1 MIIGI
6 RREDKN
12 LWEGRVPLIPSDV
25 EILQEKY
32 NFKFII
38 QPSNIRAFSDNEYE
52 DVGATIS
59 EDLSSCEMII
69 AVKEIPKEFFREG
82 KKYLFFS
89 HVIKGQKYNM
99 PSLQKMIDL
108 KVTLMDYERIVDEN
122 GRRLIFFGK
131 YAGIAGMIDS
141 LWAFGERLKNEGK
154 ETLFSDFKYA
164 LKYSNLED
172 LKSSYIEIGKQI
184 SEKGF
189 PEEIT
194 PMIVGVTGYGN
205 VSKGAQEI
213 IDILPT
219 EEIDAD
225 DLINFVKSKKYSN
238 KKIYKVVFKEI
249 DMFEPNDKSQVFD
262 LQDYFN
268 NPGNYQSKFD
278 QYIPYLNILVN
289 GIYWD
294 YNCPKLITKDYLQKK
309 YNNNSTLK
317 VIGDVTCDVN
327 GAIECNMESTNSGNP
342 VYVYDVAED
351 DINYGVLGNGPV
363 VLAVDNLPCEV
374 ARESSTFFS
383 NILVKYF
390 NTFSKTDFSKN
401 YENVNI
407 IDDLKRSIILYKG
420 EFPDGYKYLEK
431 YLDNEL
437 LIN

>member
-213 IDILPT
+213 IDLLPT

-238 KKIYKVVFKEI
+238 KKIYKVVFKET